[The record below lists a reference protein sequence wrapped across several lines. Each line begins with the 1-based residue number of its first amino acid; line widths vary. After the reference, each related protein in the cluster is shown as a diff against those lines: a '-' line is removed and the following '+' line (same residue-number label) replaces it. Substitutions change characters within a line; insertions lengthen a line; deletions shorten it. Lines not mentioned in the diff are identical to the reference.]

1 MYALVQNLRFA
12 FRQLRKAPGF
22 TLTVVPLN
30 KVADGRIG
38 FRGIASG
45 VELRLVE
52 LVDLRG

>member
-30 KVADGRIG
+30 KGRG
-38 FRGIASG
+38 WAHRVPRDCERCG
-45 VELRLVE
+45 VTVSRAC
-52 LVDLRG
+52 